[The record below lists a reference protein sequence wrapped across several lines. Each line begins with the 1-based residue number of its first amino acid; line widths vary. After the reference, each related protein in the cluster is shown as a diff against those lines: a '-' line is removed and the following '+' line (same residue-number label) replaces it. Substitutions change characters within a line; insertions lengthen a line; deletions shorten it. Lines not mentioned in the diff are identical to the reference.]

1 MTRKPATGKELF
13 QALFEPRSIALVGA
27 SGDATKNTSR
37 PQRYLRKHGYT
48 GRIIPINPGRDEI
61 FGEKAYPD
69 LTAVPGDIDHAFI
82 MVPAKAVQAS
92 IEQCAAKGVPVATIY
107 SDGFAETGPE
117 GRRSQDR
124 ILGIARAGGV
134 RVIGPNCIGLMS
146 TDPGCAISVNA
157 VLEMAEIRV
166 GPLALVSQSGSMLG
180 GLLSRGL
187 GRGVG
192 FSKLI
197 SVGNESDLSVGEF
210 ADLLVD
216 DAHTQTILL
225 FMETI
230 RDADKI
236 AHAARRAY
244 AAGKRVIVYKLGRS
258 EVGQDLA
265 ASHTGAMAG
274 ADEMADTFFR
284 AHGIVRVDTL
294 ENLFELPALLANQKP
309 AKQHRVAVMTTTG
322 GGAASVVDRLG
333 TLGVEVVGPTD
344 DVVASLAAQNIT
356 ISKARLTDLTLAGAK
371 KEIYSAVLDTLL
383 ASEHCDLVLAVAGS
397 SAQFQPQVAI
407 EPLIEADTRG
417 KPLAS
422 FVAPHAETSLKLL
435 AEAGIAGF
443 RTPESCADA
452 IRAWRDWA
460 PPIEQPAADQKP
472 LAAAAKLLKDAGA
485 QLDEYRSGA
494 VFEALGIPRAAT
506 EVITEPG
513 QKVGVAFPVVA
524 KILSPDILHKT
535 EAGGV
540 VLNIGDAAALEQAAK
555 DILARVRSKQ
565 PDAKIEGILVQRM
578 EKGLAELILGYKRDP
593 QVGPVVVLGVG
604 GVLAEIYKD
613 FTVRLAPVSAEDA
626 DAMIDEVKGLALI
639 RGYRGMPKGDRAAL
653 AKAVSAMSQL
663 AFVDDVSEAEVN
675 PLMVKREGEGVVAVD
690 GLIVRAVR

>member
-1 MTRKPATGKELF
+1 MSKEPATGKALF
-13 QALFEPRSIALVGA
+13 QALFEPRSIALIGA
-27 SGDATKNTSR
+27 SGDASKNTSR

-48 GRIIPINPGRDEI
+48 GRIIPVNPGRDEI

-69 LTAVPGDIDHAFI
+69 VTSVPEAIDHAFI
-82 MVPAKAVQAS
+82 MVPAKSVQAA

-107 SDGFAETGPE
+107 SDGFGETGPE
-117 GRRSQDR
+117 GRKRQER
-124 ILGIARAGGV
+124 IVEIAREGGT

-157 VLEMAEIRV
+157 VLETAEIKV
-166 GPLALVSQSGSMLG
+166 GPLAIVSQSGSMLG

-216 DAHTQTILL
+216 DGHTQTILL
-225 FMETI
+225 FMETL
-230 RDADKI
+230 RDADKL

-274 ADEMADTFFR
+274 SDETADAFFR
-284 AHGIVRVDTL
+284 AHGIVRIDTL
-294 ENLFELPALLANQKP
+294 ENLFEAPALFAGQKP
-309 AKQHRVAVMTTTG
+309 SKRHRVAVMTTTG

-333 TLGVEVVGPTD
+333 TLGVEVVGPSD
-344 DVVASLAAQNIT
+344 DVIAKLAAQNIK

-371 KEIYSAVLDTLL
+371 KEIYSAVLDALL
-383 ASEHCDLVLAVAGS
+383 ASDHCDLVLAVAGS

-407 EPLIEADTRG
+407 EPLIEADTKG
-417 KPLAS
+417 KPLVS
-422 FVAPHAETSLKLL
+422 FAAPHAEASLKILGD
-435 AEAGIAGF
+435 ANIAGF

-452 IRAWRDWA
+452 IRAWRDWNA
-460 PPIEQPAADQKP
+460 PIERPSRDAQRVD
-472 LAAAAKLLKDAGA
+472 AAAKLLAGSA
-485 QLDEYRSGA
+485 TQLDEYRSGE
-494 VFEALGIPRAAT
+494 VFEALGVPRAAT
-506 EVITEPG
+506 EILKTPG
-513 QKVGVAFPVVA
+513 QKVTVPFPVVA

-535 EAGGV
+535 DAAGV
-540 VLNIGDAAALEQAAK
+540 VLNIGGAEALADAARN
-555 DILARVRSKQ
+555 ILQKVAGKHPS
-565 PDAKIEGILVQRM
+565 AKIEGILVQRM

-593 QVGPVVVLGVG
+593 QVGPVVVLGIG

-613 FTVRLAPVSAEDA
+613 FAVRMAPVSAEDA
-626 DAMIDEVKGLALI
+626 NTMIEEVKGLAVI
-639 RGYRGMPKGDRAAL
+639 RGYRGMPRGDRAAL
-653 AKAVSAMSQL
+653 ALAVSAFSQL
-663 AFVDDVSEAEVN
+663 AFIESVAEAEIN
-675 PLMVKREGEGVVAVD
+675 PLMVKGEGEGVVAVD
-690 GLIVRAVR
+690 GLIVRK